1 MSSYNDISK
10 KKNRFNT
17 CFTLDATQCDP
28 DKPINFVLQINSYK
42 DDSRKLEDK
51 IANIQVDFGK
61 KEIACF
67 VGEQMFD
74 VMPFKCDF
82 KKAVFVQLI
91 FDRILGKIRVKIDHK
106 KIGKTYQHDSYM
118 DERLE
123 ML

>member
-1 MSSYNDISK
+1 
-10 KKNRFNT
+10 
-17 CFTLDATQCDP
+17 
-28 DKPINFVLQINSYK
+28 
-42 DDSRKLEDK
+42 
-51 IANIQVDFGK
+51 
-61 KEIACF
+61 
-67 VGEQMFD
+67 MFD

-123 ML
+123 MLQNFNNPFMISEFHTYQEALFLCPRKDLVQRILDVENANRYMME